1 MSTYH
6 RPRRQRNR
14 HRHPQANTPGQPEAA
29 GNAAPHHHQRPPRLR
44 RGVGLVVINAEGL
57 VLAGLRNHA
66 SGNPAWQLP
75 QGGIDRQERLLAAAY
90 RELEEETGLTP
101 MQVQF
106 VNLMPTWTTYMLPAE
121 FANKSRIKGQRH
133 RWFLFRYLG
142 EGVPDIAQAKHVE
155 FKKLQWMKAAELQAQ
170 TINFRQDVYDEVFK
184 FFAKH
189 LKA

>member
-6 RPRRQRNR
+6 RPRRKHK
-14 HRHPQANTPGQPEAA
+14 HRHTGKPDDTPPTSH
-29 GNAAPHHHQRPPRLR
+29 NADTHHPRPPRLR
-44 RGVGLVVINAEGL
+44 RGVGLVVINTEGL

-106 VNLMPTWTTYMLPAE
+106 VNLMPTWTTYMLPPE

-133 RWFLFRYLG
+133 RWFLFRYLA

-155 FKKLQWMKAAELQAQ
+155 FKQLQWMPAADLQAQ
-170 TINFRQDVYDEVFK
+170 TISFRQDVYAEVFK
-184 FFAKH
+184 YFAKH
-189 LKA
+189 LKK